1 MTDLAL
7 RDEHARD
14 MTIPTPTG
22 VSDPTGGR
30 LIAWAE
36 GLAAAHRIGAA
47 LCQTAFS
54 PAQFRGKPEEA
65 AAAILYGDEVG
76 FSPTMALQNIH
87 VISGKPGMHARAMVA
102 LVQARGHQVWTEEAS
117 PTKVVVAG
125 RRRGSD
131 HVERSEWTIAK
142 ARQAGYTTNKKYE
155 QAPED
160 MLYARSASTVCRRIA
175 ADALAGLAYS
185 VEELELEQAPA
196 TTTVTRSGEPRGT
209 TARRKAAAPTQP
221 VEPPLDDEAATRS
234 PEAITEAQRGKMF
247 ALFGDYGITD
257 RADQLAFIG
266 KIIDR
271 EMGSRAELTKADAA
285 RIIDALESMGQADEP
300 QADGS

>member
-1 MTDLAL
+1 MTELAL
-7 RDEHARD
+7 RDEHTRD
-14 MTIPTPTG
+14 MTIPTPIG
-22 VSDPTGGR
+22 INDPTGGR

-47 LCQTAFS
+47 LCQTAFA

-87 VISGKPGMHARAMVA
+87 VISGKPGMYARAMVA
-102 LVQARGHQVWTEEAS
+102 LVQSRGHKVWTEEAS
-117 PTKVVVAG
+117 PTKVTVCG
-125 RRRGSD
+125 QRHGSA

-142 ARQAGYTTNKKYE
+142 ARQAGYTSNKKYE

-160 MLYARSASTVCRRIA
+160 MLYARAASTVCRRIA

-196 TTTVTRSGEPRGT
+196 TRTMTRTTAGEP
-209 TARRKAAAPTQP
+209 AKKAQRKTI
-221 VEPPLDDEAATRS
+221 EPPPAQDEPELDEAEAQTE
-234 PEAITEAQRGKMF
+234 PEMTPAQRGKLF
-247 ALFGDYGITD
+247 ALLGENGITLAD
-257 RADQLAFIG
+257 DQRQWIADQLG
-266 KIIDR
+266 R
-271 EMGSRAELTKADAA
+271 EPQSRATLTKADAA
-285 RIIDALESMGQADEP
+285 RLIDALEVPEQELPEVGN
-300 QADGS
+300 

>member
-1 MTDLAL
+1 MTELAL
-7 RDEHARD
+7 RDDHTRD
-14 MTIPTPTG
+14 MTIPTPVG
-22 VSDPTGGR
+22 INDPTGGR

-47 LCQTAFS
+47 LCQTAFA

-87 VISGKPGMHARAMVA
+87 VISGKPGMYARAMVA
-102 LVQARGHQVWTEEAS
+102 LVQSRGHKVWTEEAS
-117 PTKVVVAG
+117 PTKVIVCG
-125 RRRGSD
+125 QRHGSA

-142 ARQAGYTTNKKYE
+142 ARQAGYTSNKKYE

-160 MLYARSASTVCRRIA
+160 MLYARAASTVCRRIA

-196 TTTVTRSGEPRGT
+196 TRTMTRTTTTEP
-209 TARRKAAAPTQP
+209 AKKVQRKP
-221 VEPPLDDEAATRS
+221 VEPPTSQDEPELDE
-234 PEAITEAQRGKMF
+234 PEVQPEPEMTPAQRGKLF
-247 ALFGDYGITD
+247 ALLGENGITL
-257 RADQLAFIG
+257 ADDQRQWIANQLG
-266 KIIDR
+266 R
-271 EMGSRAELTKADAA
+271 ELQSRATLTKADAA
-285 RIIDALESMGQADEP
+285 RLIDALEVPEQELPEVGD
-300 QADGS
+300 